1 MENLSMENP
10 AFVALVHCA
19 GTLGLN
25 MLIKVSGSDPL
36 DLLSGSMISLAK
48 ILFILFQAP
57 LTGFMRYKQGSFANP
72 EDALVAAKGD
82 ADEAKKL
89 MG

>member
-25 MLIKVSGSDPL
+25 MLIKVSKF
-36 DLLSGSMISLAK
+36 LSGSMICLA
-48 ILFILFQAP
+48 
-57 LTGFMRYKQGSFANP
+57 
-72 EDALVAAKGD
+72 
-82 ADEAKKL
+82 
-89 MG
+89 

>member
-25 MLIKVSGSDPL
+25 MLIKVSKFQWINDLPRLNPL
-36 DLLSGSMISLAK
+36 NLS
-48 ILFILFQAP
+48 QAP

>member
-1 MENLSMENP
+1 MENLSMDNP

-36 DLLSGSMISLAK
+36 DLLSGSMITFAK
-48 ILFILFQAP
+48 IL
-57 LTGFMRYKQGSFANP
+57 
-72 EDALVAAKGD
+72 
-82 ADEAKKL
+82 
-89 MG
+89 

>member
-1 MENLSMENP
+1 MIFPRQNPLNL
-10 AFVALVHCA
+10 F
-19 GTLGLN
+19 
-25 MLIKVSGSDPL
+25 K
-36 DLLSGSMISLAK
+36 
-48 ILFILFQAP
+48 AP